1 MKVRQYGEEDLG
13 KCAFITVLNEKII
26 QYGMLELQK
35 QINREG
41 KPQSGAGCKEQ
52 VEKKHYKTTI
62 RISS

>member
-35 QINREG
+35 QIISEG

-52 VEKKHYKTTI
+52 VEKKTL
-62 RISS
+62 